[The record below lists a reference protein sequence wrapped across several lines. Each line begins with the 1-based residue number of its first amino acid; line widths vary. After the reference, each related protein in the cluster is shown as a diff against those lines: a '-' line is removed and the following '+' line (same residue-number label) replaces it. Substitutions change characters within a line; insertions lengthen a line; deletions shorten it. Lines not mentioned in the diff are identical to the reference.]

1 MKLIRLIIF
10 LLPFQT
16 IAQLPS
22 SPGFHHLSM
31 LHDSVNRQFLMI
43 IPSSYNPLLN
53 STVMFCFHG
62 GTQTIQSFVYSQID
76 SINGG
81 GREELFQKADSMGM
95 ILIFPQALVNN
106 TAGYTLW
113 NDKDLYPQTLS
124 PYDDIGF
131 VLHIIDTLIQNLSID
146 TSRIYFSGFS
156 NGADFTQFLA
166 GQIPCTFAAAAA
178 VAGRT
183 ANQVSQTDTTLVFN
197 PFARSP
203 ISVMIVRGKR
213 DFRVPY
219 FGGLNNSGTNTS
231 SVFQDL
237 NYWLNSNFCNQN
249 IFTSFNIGD
258 TVETRTYNSCAGQ
271 TQVKVVS
278 LKYMNHLWPDANDNC
293 FWNANTE
300 IIDFVLQFTKCSTG
314 TGINDISNRPSFT
327 IFPNPAS
334 DFLFTETNSEI
345 AFIHIINSHGQL
357 IKTANTKSISISEL
371 PNGLYF
377 VKADLTDGN
386 QFQRTLIKTMKH

>member
-1 MKLIRLIIF
+1 MKLIRLIIL

-16 IAQLPS
+16 MAQLPS
-22 SPGFHHLSM
+22 TPGFHHLSM

-43 IPSSYNPLLN
+43 VPSSYNPPNN
-53 STVMFCFHG
+53 STLMFCFHG
-62 GTQTIQSFVYSQID
+62 GTQTIQSFVYNQID

-113 NDKDLYPQTLS
+113 NDKDLYPQTTS

-131 VLHIIDTLIQNLSID
+131 VLHMIDTITQSLSVD
-146 TSRIYFSGFS
+146 TSRIYISGFS

-178 VAGRT
+178 IAGRT
-183 ANQVSQTDTTLVFN
+183 ANQASQVDTTLVFN
-197 PFARSP
+197 LPASTP
-203 ISVMIVRGKR
+203 IAVMIVRGKQ
-213 DFRVPY
+213 DSSVPY
-219 FGGLNNSGTNTS
+219 FGGLNNNGTNTS

-237 NYWLNSNFCNQN
+237 QYWLNSNFCNQN
-249 IFTSFNIGD
+249 SFTSFNIGD
-258 TVETRTYNSCAGQ
+258 TVETRTYNNCSGQ

-278 LKYMNHLWPDANDNC
+278 VKYMGHHWPDANDNY

-300 IIDFVLQFTKCSTG
+300 IIDFVLQFTRCSSVSGVTNIANS
-314 TGINDISNRPSFT
+314 THFI
-327 IFPNPAS
+327 IFPNPSS
-334 DFLFTETNSEI
+334 DVLFIESNIEIDLISIFNSQ
-345 AFIHIINSHGQL
+345 GQL
-357 IKTANTKSISISEL
+357 IKIASTKSISISEL
-371 PNGLYF
+371 SDGLYF
-377 VKADLTDGN
+377 VKADLTNGN
-386 QFQRTLIKTMKH
+386 QFLRAFIKATNR